1 MIIRKTSLLSFLKY
15 LVPFTVLLC
24 VVQYFLVEKL
34 LAEKVYYSTFIIY
47 GFLFLAT
54 LGIYAALLL
63 IYKNFKEKTG
73 YAFMGLSLVKTFLAI
88 IFLLPVI
95 IGSSD
100 NSNIIIDVFTF
111 FIPYFLFLLF
121 ETFFAVKL
129 LRNS

>member
-1 MIIRKTSLLSFLKY
+1 MIIRKTSLLSVLKY